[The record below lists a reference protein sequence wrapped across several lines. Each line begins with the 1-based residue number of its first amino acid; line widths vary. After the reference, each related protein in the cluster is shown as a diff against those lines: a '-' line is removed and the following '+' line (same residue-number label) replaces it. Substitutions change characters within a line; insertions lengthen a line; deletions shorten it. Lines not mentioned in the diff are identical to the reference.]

1 MPIQDLQMLGSLQN
15 IFQPTSYLTNNSNT
29 FNAQPPPP
37 SISTKSQELPIAVQQ
52 QQAQPVAAKSTPPIG
67 PNIEEMSLNELKEEC
82 RRRKLLVT
90 GNKQKLIDRI
100 RTSMTSQ
107 LLNGVKSPDS
117 GVNMD
122 SSPNFISS
130 KNLVCSSRK
139 N

>member
-37 SISTKSQELPIAVQQ
+37 SISTSQLLQPPPNEQANIVVAKSQELPIAVQQ

-107 LLNGVKSPDS
+107 LLNGVY
-117 GVNMD
+117 
-122 SSPNFISS
+122 F
-130 KNLVCSSRK
+130 
-139 N
+139 